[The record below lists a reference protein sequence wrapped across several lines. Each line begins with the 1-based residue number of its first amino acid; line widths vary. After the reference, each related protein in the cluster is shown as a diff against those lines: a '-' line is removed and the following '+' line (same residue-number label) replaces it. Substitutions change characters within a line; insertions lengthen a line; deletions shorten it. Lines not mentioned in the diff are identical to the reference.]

1 MDCWIEIIR
10 EDGTLERQHI
20 EGERVTLGRSPS
32 AGVPIPDARDL
43 EPEHLMIAPRADGCW
58 VAVAQGARAGAT
70 VRGQPFEHGM
80 VAWGAEIEVGN
91 LKLRV
96 TDRLPKEKK
105 DPGEKQV
112 SAPVMIAFFVLVP
125 LVGWMLLGDE
135 GADIDTNPAAPP
147 PELFE
152 DAVACPTS
160 GGNTR
165 HHADRDAEAAIAK
178 SERYPFSSQDGV
190 DAVRL
195 YMRSRS
201 CYSALGQTEAASAM
215 EQEADL
221 MRRRVEEDYRHH
233 QLRLQRSLEQGRLPD
248 ALLEARALIELVR
261 HRRDDPYLAWLRQ
274 LSRQLQLAIDSAAT

>member
-10 EDGTLERQHI
+10 EDGTLERQRI

-58 VAVAQGARAGAT
+58 VAVAQGARVGAT

-80 VAWGAEIEVGN
+80 VAWGAEIEIAN

-105 DPGEKQV
+105 EKGDKPV
-112 SAPVMIAFFVLVP
+112 SAPILIAFFVIVP
-125 LVGWMLLGDE
+125 LVGWLLLGGD
-135 GADIDTNPAAPP
+135 GASIDTTPAAPP
-147 PELFE
+147 PELF
-152 DAVACPTS
+152 DTAVACPTS

-190 DAVRL
+190 DAVHL
-195 YMRSRS
+195 YMRSQS
-201 CYSALGQTEAASAM
+201 CYAALGAESAADAM
-215 EQEADL
+215 EGEADL

-233 QLRLQRSLEQGRLPD
+233 RLRLQRSLEQGRLPD
-248 ALLEARALIELVR
+248 ALLETRALIELVR
-261 HRRDDPYLAWLRQ
+261 HRTDDPYLAWLRQ
-274 LSRQLQLAIDSAAT
+274 LARQLQLAIDAAV